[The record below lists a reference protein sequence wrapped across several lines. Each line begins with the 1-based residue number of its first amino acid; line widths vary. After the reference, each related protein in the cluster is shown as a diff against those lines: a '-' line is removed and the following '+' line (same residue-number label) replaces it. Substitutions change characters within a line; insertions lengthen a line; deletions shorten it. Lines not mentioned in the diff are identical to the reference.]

1 MKPRYVLLLS
11 VALTAMGCSSLV
23 NRHIE
28 YEQVKPDAF
37 PVLSAVGYAPISM
50 QLGKT
55 DEHKMLQAMKAS
67 KLDAYKELAER
78 VYGQKIDAYNELRA
92 MVLTDER
99 LSTSVKGVISGAR
112 VVKTYAVEDVYI
124 TELELDFKQV
134 YQLYQN
140 TQPRQTIKSV
150 RYYY

>member
-1 MKPRYVLLLS
+1 
-11 VALTAMGCSSLV
+11 
-23 NRHIE
+23 
-28 YEQVKPDAF
+28 
-37 PVLSAVGYAPISM
+37 
-50 QLGKT
+50 
-55 DEHKMLQAMKAS
+55 MKAS
-67 KLDAYKELAER
+67 KLDAYRELTEI
-78 VYGQKIDAYNELRA
+78 VYGQKIDAHNELRA

-112 VVKTYAVEDVYI
+112 VVKTYAVEDVYV

-150 RYYY
+150 RYY

>member
-1 MKPRYVLLLS
+1 MKSVYMVLLAAFM
-11 VALTAMGCSSLV
+11 ALGCSSLV

-28 YEQVKPDAF
+28 YQQIKPDAF
-37 PVLSAVGYAPISM
+37 PVLTAVGYAPISM
-50 QLGKT
+50 QLGQSN
-55 DEHKMLQAMKAS
+55 EHKMLQAMTAS
-67 KLDAYKELAER
+67 KLAAYKELAEQ
-78 VYGQKIDAYNELRA
+78 VYGQKIDAHNELRA

-99 LSTSVKGVISGAR
+99 LSASVKGAISGAR
-112 VVKTYAVEDVYI
+112 VVKTYAVDDTYV
-124 TELELDFKQV
+124 TELALDFKQV